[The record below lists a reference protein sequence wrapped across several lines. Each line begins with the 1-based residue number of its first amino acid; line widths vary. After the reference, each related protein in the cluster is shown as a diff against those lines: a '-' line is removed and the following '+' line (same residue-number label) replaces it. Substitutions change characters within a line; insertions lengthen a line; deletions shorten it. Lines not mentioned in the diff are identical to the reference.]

1 MCSTVLVHLIPRR
14 PMFLMHAIKE
24 SNRPT
29 SDLPWQV
36 KIEQRVEIL
45 QSHNTWLEEELS
57 AKTDAVQQERR
68 SVASQVC
75 SQSSLHSSRN
85 DNAFVRGAF

>member
-1 MCSTVLVHLIPRR
+1 
-14 PMFLMHAIKE
+14 MFLMHAIKE

-29 SDLPWQV
+29 SHLPWQV
-36 KIEQRVEIL
+36 KIEQRIEIL

-57 AKTDAVQQERR
+57 AKTEAVQQERR

-75 SQSSLHSSRN
+75 SLSSLHSSRN
-85 DNAFVRGAF
+85 DNAYVQGAT